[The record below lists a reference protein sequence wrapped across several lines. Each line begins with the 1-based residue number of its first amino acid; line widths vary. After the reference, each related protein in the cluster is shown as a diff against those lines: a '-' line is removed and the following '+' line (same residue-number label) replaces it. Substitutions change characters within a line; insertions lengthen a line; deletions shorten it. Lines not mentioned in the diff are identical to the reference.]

1 MKGLQLVIANAR
13 SEGYVVRSKLLGESP
28 RQSNS
33 SACSMLSVSIR
44 QLCFISQCR
53 LRSSIGQKYPIQ
65 ASSEPGI
72 DWEKVGLIGLM
83 KSLPSTCSTLF
94 QLGNRRGPMASDS
107 GECHGSEHESDPCF
121 RPQTVYV
128 VLTDPFEICEA
139 MQLSQG
145 LAESPSLL
153 VLGSGLTPYP
163 RGLVETVRDDC
174 RA

>member
-1 MKGLQLVIANAR
+1 
-13 SEGYVVRSKLLGESP
+13 
-28 RQSNS
+28 
-33 SACSMLSVSIR
+33 
-44 QLCFISQCR
+44 
-53 LRSSIGQKYPIQ
+53 
-65 ASSEPGI
+65 
-72 DWEKVGLIGLM
+72 
-83 KSLPSTCSTLF
+83 
-94 QLGNRRGPMASDS
+94 MASDS